1 MKKVLL
7 LIIIAIISVNAS
19 AQDTS
24 SSAITIDSLSV
35 KLEKLQHDYD
45 FLLCGFELYRI
56 MAEQSEL
63 NQDIKIQTNAI
74 LLDIYNSKYNR
85 DLYKAYLDSYD
96 INSALFE
103 QQKEYYE
110 QKKKFVM
117 FKAIT
122 SGFSETEI
130 SLIELDFKK
139 IDNGIAEVKSSLK
152 YYKFLVDAYRD
163 KR

>member
-139 IDNGIAEVKSSLK
+139 IDNGIAKVKSSLK